1 MNNYENEDKIQ
12 ICKINKIVT
21 QLKDFLKM
29 KYAKYFSTLG

>member
-1 MNNYENEDKIQ
+1 MNNHENEDKIQ
-12 ICKINKIVT
+12 RCEINKIVT